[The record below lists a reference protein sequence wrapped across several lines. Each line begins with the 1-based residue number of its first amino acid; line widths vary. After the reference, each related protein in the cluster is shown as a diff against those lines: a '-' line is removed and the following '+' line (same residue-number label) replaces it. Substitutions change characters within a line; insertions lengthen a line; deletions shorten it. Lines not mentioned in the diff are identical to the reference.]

1 MGSIPMPV
9 DIRAA
14 VTLNNGVTMPWLG
27 LGAFGFEN
35 GGDVERVINTAFE
48 TGYRS
53 IDTASIYG
61 NERGVGTAIRTSGI
75 ARDEIFLTTKV
86 WNEDQRR
93 QRTRAAFEE
102 SLERLHTDYVDL
114 YLVHWPVEGC
124 FRQTWSELEDIYRSG
139 RARAIGVSNFLPQH
153 LDELLADCRIC
164 PSVNQVELH
173 PWLVQ
178 PELREYCRSRGI
190 QLEAWSPLMQGQVG
204 DADVIVRLA
213 AKHHRTPAQIV
224 LRWHLQHEVVVIPR
238 SGNPGRIVENAQLF
252 DFELSTDDMRE
263 LDALDKGR
271 RLGPSP
277 EDFDF

>member
-1 MGSIPMPV
+1 MPV
-9 DIRAA
+9 DIRDA
-14 VTLNNGVTMPWLG
+14 VTLNNGVKMPWLG
-27 LGAFGFEN
+27 VGVFGFEN
-35 GGDVERVINTAFE
+35 GGDVERVVNTALE
-48 TGYRS
+48 ASYRS

-61 NERGVGTAIRTSGI
+61 NERGVGTAIQTSGV
-75 ARDEIFLTTKV
+75 ARDELFLTTKV

-93 QRTRAAFEE
+93 QRTRVAFEE
-102 SLERLHTDYVDL
+102 SLERLQTEYVDL

-153 LDELLADCRIC
+153 LDELLSGCRIC

-178 PELREYCRSRGI
+178 PKLREYCRSRGI

-213 AKHHRTPAQIV
+213 AQHHKTPAQIV

-238 SGNPGRIVENAQLF
+238 SGNADRIVENAQVF
-252 DFELSTDDMRE
+252 DFELSMDDMHE
-263 LDALDKGR
+263 LDALDSAR